1 MVAVRFPE
9 QFYHIFVVMR
19 PLVLVFLP
27 LLLAGCTMDVKR
39 LHDLNPPAN
48 DFASSLASEYSAY
61 ADSEVEQG
69 RRWSGEH
76 FAEKGLHA
84 LDGKDV
90 EPDPVDT
97 SLSKADQ
104 EELTDAR
111 TQLMKALTDDTKRA
125 SPQQAARAQLL
136 FDCWQHEIAKRID
149 QTQSPCG
156 DEFHSTFAQLQEVAD
171 SLTYGKTISHTI
183 IFSPKSTK
191 LDAQSRASIKEVAG
205 TLSVLHN
212 YRVQLDA
219 YMGILASQR
228 KLTEARVL
236 AVRRA
241 LIEEGVNE
249 HVIHTHKKRGGK
261 KAVLLGGEKLAVDTK
276 KITITIKFHSQNGG
290 H

>member
-1 MVAVRFPE
+1 M
-9 QFYHIFVVMR
+9 
-19 PLVLVFLP
+19 
-27 LLLAGCTMDVKR
+27 
-39 LHDLNPPAN
+39 
-48 DFASSLASEYSAY
+48 
-61 ADSEVEQG
+61 
-69 RRWSGEH
+69 
-76 FAEKGLHA
+76 
-84 LDGKDV
+84 
-90 EPDPVDT
+90 
-97 SLSKADQ
+97 
-104 EELTDAR
+104 
-111 TQLMKALTDDTKRA
+111 
-125 SPQQAARAQLL
+125 
-136 FDCWQHEIAKRID
+136 
-149 QTQSPCG
+149 
-156 DEFHSTFAQLQEVAD
+156 
-171 SLTYGKTISHTI
+171 
-183 IFSPKSTK
+183 
-191 LDAQSRASIKEVAG
+191 AG